1 MEVEPWGEDPK
12 LVEVLGAQGA
22 AEFRAMLDG
31 FPEAVGVLWAMR
43 DGEGRIVDFS
53 FGYGNPSIL
62 RAFRLPAATRDRYTL
77 LEALPPMRGSRA
89 FDAYIRVCET
99 GEPFVHEVTYDTPF
113 GDGYMLGTWVERS
126 AKLGDGIVN
135 FLTDVTEQRRMEAE
149 LRSYADVV
157 AHDLNEPVAG
167 IAMLVGLLERRAAE
181 PPPAGVLEQLRTS
194 TERARDLID
203 GVLVYARAGEL
214 NTERVAL
221 ADLVSEVADDLR
233 IEGAALEIGDL
244 PEIDGDPRQLRRVLQ
259 NLLGNAVKYH
269 GVAPLRI
276 EVSALRDSRE
286 WVVTVRDN
294 GLGVDPD
301 QARPDLR
308 HVLPRQPARR
318 RRGDRPCRVPPHR
331 RGPRRAHLGR
341 VGRRRERVPL
351 HPPGLTVDNAHIAD
365 RLDAFAALLELA
377 EANPY
382 TARAYRRAAETIRA
396 AAVPVAGLVR
406 NGQVRRLRGIGPG
419 IEARLRELVET
430 GEIAELT
437 ELERELAPELIGI
450 GRYLGLGARRGVEIA
465 RALGVRTLDEFR

>member
-1 MEVEPWGEDPK
+1 VDVEPWGEDPK

-43 DGEGRIVDFS
+43 DDAGRIVDFS

-99 GEPFVHEVTYDTPF
+99 GEPWVTEVTYDTPF
-113 GDGYMLGTWVERS
+113 GDGYMLGTWGQRS

-157 AHDLNEPVAG
+157 AHDLSEPIAG

-181 PPPAGVLEQLRTS
+181 PPPPGVLDQLRVS

-214 NTERVAL
+214 RTERVAL
-221 ADLVSEVADDLR
+221 GDLVAEVADDMR
-233 IEGAALEIGDL
+233 AAFQGATLEIGEL
-244 PEIDGDPRQLRRVLQ
+244 PEIEGDPRQLRRVLQ
-259 NLLGNAVKYH
+259 NLLGNAAKYR
-269 GVAPLRI
+269 GAAPLRI
-276 EVSALRDSRE
+276 EVSALRDSAE

-301 QARPDLR
+301 QATRIF
-308 HVLPRQPARR
+308 
-318 RRGDRPCRVPPHR
+318 GMFS
-331 RGPRRAHLGR
+331 RANQ
-341 VGRRRERVPL
+341 E
-351 HPPGLTVDNAHIAD
+351 VDG
-365 RLDAFAALLELA
+365 
-377 EANPY
+377 
-382 TARAYRRAAETIRA
+382 
-396 AAVPVAGLVR
+396 V
-406 NGQVRRLRGIGPG
+406 GIGLAVCRR
-419 IEARLRELVET
+419 IVEAHGGRIWVESASA
-430 GEIAELT
+430 GSAF
-437 ELERELAPELIGI
+437 RF
-450 GRYLGLGARRGVEIA
+450 
-465 RALGVRTLDEFR
+465 TLPA